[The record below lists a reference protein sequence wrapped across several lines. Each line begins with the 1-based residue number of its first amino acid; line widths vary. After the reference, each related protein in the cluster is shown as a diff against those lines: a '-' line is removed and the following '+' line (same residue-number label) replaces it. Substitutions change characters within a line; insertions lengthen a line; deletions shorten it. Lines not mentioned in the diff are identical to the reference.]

1 MSPDSL
7 PAGGADDASDAWQ
20 IPRGRHRLP
29 REVVVDRQRRRL
41 LAGAA
46 QSLAEHGYIAMS
58 VEHIIRQAGISR
70 ATYYEHFE
78 NKRECV
84 LIAHEQAFDRLTVEL
99 VGACAGQAEWP
110 AKVAAAMTAA
120 IDFAVHSPE
129 EARLL
134 VLEELAAD
142 PILVERALASNDF
155 LVGLL
160 RNGRE
165 QCRQAA
171 TLPELTERALI
182 GATTS
187 VIGRRLFYD
196 QVDSLPALAPQLIQ
210 LMLIPYLGG
219 EEAAR
224 IAKSASPPAGP
235 A

>member
-1 MSPDSL
+1 L
-7 PAGGADDASDAWQ
+7 RVIAA
-20 IPRGRHRLP
+20 
-29 REVVVDRQRRRL
+29 ERQRQRL

-46 QSLAEHGYIAMS
+46 QALAEHGYVELS
-58 VEHIIRQAGISR
+58 VEHIIKQAGISR
-70 ATYYEHFE
+70 TTFYEHFE
-78 NKRECV
+78 DKRDCV
-84 LIAHEQAFDRLTVEL
+84 LVAHEQAFDRLTAEL
-99 VGACAGQAEWP
+99 VGACAGQAEWST
-110 AKVAAAMTAA
+110 KVAAAIAAA
-120 IDFAVHSPE
+120 IDFAVRAPA

-142 PILVERALASNDF
+142 PVLVERALVSNDF

-165 QCRQAA
+165 QCRRAA

-196 QVDSLPALAPQLIQ
+196 QVDSLPALAPQLTQ
-210 LMLIPYLGG
+210 LILIPYLGN

-224 IAKSASPPAGP
+224 IAKLALPPSDLR
-235 A
+235 